1 MRLGHKRAP
10 TSAQREVRITNK
22 LGLHARPAAQFVK
35 CVRSFRSEI
44 WLVKEGKRFS
54 ASSLIDVL
62 RANLDC
68 GATATLEAHGSD
80 AEEAVDRL
88 EDLLAKFDEHE
99 DGAANVFPVTR
110 KEKKQ

>member
-1 MRLGHKRAP
+1 MKFGQKRAP
-10 TSAQREVRITNK
+10 VSAQRDVRVTNK

-44 WLVKEGKRFS
+44 WLVKDGKRFS

-68 GATATLEAHGSD
+68 GAKALLEAHGVD
-80 AEEAVDRL
+80 ADDALDEL
-88 EDLLAKFDEHE
+88 EKLLADFHE
-99 DGAANVFPVTR
+99 NETD
-110 KEKKQ
+110 